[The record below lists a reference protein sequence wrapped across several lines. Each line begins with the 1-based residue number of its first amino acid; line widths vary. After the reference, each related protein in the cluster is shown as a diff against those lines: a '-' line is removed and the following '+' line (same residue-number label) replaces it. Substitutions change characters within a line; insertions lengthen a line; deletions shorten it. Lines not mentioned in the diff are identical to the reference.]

1 MRIFPDA
8 DILFSAAK
16 SDGAIRSLLARLIKA
31 GHTLAAD
38 LYVVEEARRNIELRY
53 PECVG
58 DLEAILS
65 TLQCSPVVFDPRALE
80 ASCLLPEKDR
90 PVLAG
95 AVALGCGILVTGD
108 STYFGPYFGKTV
120 QGVLVLSPRGLA
132 EHLRLRSAE

>member
-8 DILFSAAK
+8 NILFSAAK
-16 SDGAIRSLLARLIKA
+16 SDGAIRSFLALLIKA

-53 PECVG
+53 PECIG
-58 DLEAILS
+58 DLESVLS
-65 TLQCSPVVFDPRALE
+65 ILQCSPAVFDPGALE
-80 ASCLLPEKDR
+80 PSCPLPQKDR

-95 AVALGCGILVTGD
+95 AVALGCEILVTGD
-108 STYFGPYFGKTV
+108 STHFGPYFGKTV

-132 EHLRLRSAE
+132 EYLNLRSTD